1 MLLHSLIQIQILIL
15 LIILTLTTSI
25 SSSTSTQSPPPHSH
39 FQHLNVETA
48 ISETKLKP
56 PKQQNHQQ
64 QQWNKT
70 KLFHR
75 DNIINLK
82 TTHKTRV
89 SSRIKRDINRVTF
102 LLNRL
107 NQQTQET
114 KIATEASFGSDV
126 VSGTQEGSG
135 EYFVRIGIGSPPKFQ
150 YMVID
155 SGSDI
160 VWIQCEPC
168 DQCYNQTDPIFNPAF
183 SASFIGV
190 SCSSSVC
197 NQLDDVVD
205 CRKGRCGYQ
214 VAYGDGSYTKGM
226 YVCSIVMY
234 VYMT

>member
-1 MLLHSLIQIQILIL
+1 MLLHSLILIQILIL

-25 SSSTSTQSPPPHSH
+25 SSSTQSPPPHSH

-56 PKQQNHQQ
+56 PKQQQQ
-64 QQWNKT
+64 QNQQQLWNKT

-226 YVCSIVMY
+226 YCNIVL
-234 VYMT
+234 

>member
-1 MLLHSLIQIQILIL
+1 MLLQFPLLILIL
-15 LIILTLTTSI
+15 ITLTTSI
-25 SSSTSTQSPPPHSH
+25 SFPTPLSH
-39 FQHLNVETA
+39 FQHLNVENA

-56 PKQQNHQQ
+56 LKQQNHNTQQ
-64 QQWNKT
+64 QPQWKT

-75 DNIINLK
+75 DNINLKNTKK
-82 TTHKTRV
+82 TTHKTRFN
-89 SSRIKRDINRVTF
+89 SRINRDIKRVTF

-107 NQQTQET
+107 NKNTQEQQTT
-114 KIATEASFGSDV
+114 TATEASFGSDV
-126 VSGTQEGSG
+126 VSGTEEGSG
-135 EYFVRIGIGSPPKFQ
+135 EYFVRIGIGSPAIYQ

-168 DQCYNQTDPIFNPAF
+168 DQCYNQTDPIFNPAT

-190 SCSSSVC
+190 ACSSSVC
-197 NQLDDVVD
+197 NQLDDDVA

-226 YVCSIVMY
+226 CTV
-234 VYMT
+234 